1 MWPKLSAQQQRQFEK
16 TGPTVYSRTPTV
28 DPPADMTVNNAVPIV
43 GQRAAV
49 YWPLDEEWY
58 DGVILKVLEAKRS
71 VLLRYDDGL
80 EEA

>member
-1 MWPKLSAQQQRQFEK
+1 
-16 TGPTVYSRTPTV
+16 
-28 DPPADMTVNNAVPIV
+28 MTVNNAVPIV

-58 DGVILKVLEAKRS
+58 DGVIIKVLEAKRS